1 MKRDKSIFT
10 DKEKHRVATDIVE
23 SAKKTKI
30 KLKYTP
36 RSEGYTYT
44 HDNPEY
50 NQKDVSGNIHD
61 ITIGKIDGVE
71 QFTLLNHELGHVM
84 FDSPLESG
92 KRMINKWVESY
103 DVESDIKTQIFKTYW
118 SALNLIEDQ
127 RIEYL
132 MGKLWLK
139 NQVRFQKS
147 KLNVGNELYNDI
159 ENSEDLK
166 YNPIHCLQ
174 AVRFFKGSLV
184 KDNKAYKLIKKIL
197 EDIEGTGPKGS
208 LVALRMLK
216 EYLDVFINSKI
227 DECDKISDNLN
238 NEYKNQE
245 THINHDPNDS
255 LESDNRELQINKLIE
270 KLYNKVTDFNDKI
283 DISKH
288 GTQRFKEEGHD
299 LEGKIEDV
307 KAYAG
312 DNSIDEDG
320 EIGDKVTKESLKEQ
334 MEDAKEQGKKQFAD
348 VKEAVENGSN
358 ECSASGTN
366 NMNVRSGSGTGIPLT
381 EIAVGMNKLFR
392 KMCELPKDCIND
404 VGDEV
409 DVESFI
415 TGKIDNN
422 DITECLIDTKY
433 TSGASILVSVDG
445 SCSMDDGDKS
455 MEQAKD
461 MVATMFKSIIGINGI
476 ELKALVWSSNKKGEM
491 NVTKINSL
499 AETTFMTVREGWCL
513 TPTHLAIKYST
524 DAIKKMKGRKKLLI
538 IITDGYPQYYDNNKR
553 VSVNVLIKLGKRAM
567 VKGLRKCPNIMTMLI
582 NPSYYAKD
590 SCKQIFGKRLMTVD
604 DMEEGSEFIVN
615 KFKRLVMDVL
625 R

>member
-23 SAKKTKI
+23 NAKKTKI
-30 KLKYTP
+30 RLKYTP

-50 NQKDVSGNIHD
+50 NTKDMSVNIHD
-61 ITIGKIDGVE
+61 ITIGKIEGVE

-92 KRMINKWVESY
+92 RRMIGKWIAAY
-103 DVESDIKTQIFKTYW
+103 DVDGDIKTHIFKTYW

-127 RIEYL
+127 RIEHL

-139 NQVRFQKS
+139 NQVRFKKS
-147 KLNVGNELYNDI
+147 RLNVGNELYNDT
-159 ENSEDLK
+159 ENSEDSLK

-184 KDNKAYKLIKKIL
+184 KDNIAYKLIKKIL

-227 DECDKISDNLN
+227 DECDEISDKLN
-238 NEYKNQE
+238 NAYDEQQN
-245 THINHDPNDS
+245 IPIGNDS
-255 LESDNRELQINKLIE
+255 LEHDKRELRINQLNNE
-270 KLYNKVTDFNDKI
+270 LQNKTKDFNDNI
-283 DISKH
+283 NISKH
-288 GTQRFKEEGHD
+288 GTQRYEEEHNPENG
-299 LEGKIEDV
+299 IEMENTR
-307 KAYAG
+307 AYEG
-312 DNSIDEDG
+312 DNSVDDEG
-320 EIGDKVTKESLKEQ
+320 EIGDKVTKESLEEQ

-422 DITECLIDTKY
+422 DITECLVDTKY

-445 SCSMDDGDKS
+445 SCSMDDSDKS

-499 AETTFMTVREGWCL
+499 NDTRFMTVREGWCL